1 MKIEM
6 TSTGKLL
13 ALILAALIVAGI
25 AVIQGPDAKRY
36 LKMESM

>member
-6 TSTGKLL
+6 TSTGKLA
-13 ALILAALIVAGI
+13 ALILAALIVVGI